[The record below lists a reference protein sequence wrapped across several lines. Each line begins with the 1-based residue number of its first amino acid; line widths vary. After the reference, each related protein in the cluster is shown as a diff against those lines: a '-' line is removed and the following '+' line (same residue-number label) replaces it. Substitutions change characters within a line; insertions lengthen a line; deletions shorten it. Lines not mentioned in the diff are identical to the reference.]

1 MHDKIRQ
8 GVLRSSPWAS
18 RCIMNE
24 SNKYQ
29 IKTRTSRLGG
39 FAEQDE
45 IEISGY
51 DLFMILGTNQ
61 AKKMHFKKKTTTGT
75 NTIWR
80 LWPLAPTPRSK
91 KRNIQNP
98 KYWHS
103 IDYEYTKEDNGRI
116 LTGWINGRHFKIRVT
131 KFTIWL
137 EVPSMPRRQT
147 SHRRHSRRGSHRI
160 TYRIS
165 LYMKTGN

>member
-1 MHDKIRQ
+1 
-8 GVLRSSPWAS
+8 
-18 RCIMNE
+18 MNE
-24 SNKYQ
+24 SNKYR

-80 LWPLAPTPRSK
+80 LWPLAPTPRTK
-91 KRNIQNP
+91 MRNIQNP
-98 KYWHS
+98 KS
-103 IDYEYTKEDNGRI
+103 
-116 LTGWINGRHFKIRVT
+116 
-131 KFTIWL
+131 
-137 EVPSMPRRQT
+137 
-147 SHRRHSRRGSHRI
+147 
-160 TYRIS
+160 
-165 LYMKTGN
+165 